1 MKKALLMLMT
11 VIFINYLSGQDISQN
26 EEYDIKDQTN
36 CISKNNFYLSAGT
49 TIIFS
54 AFTLVY
60 ERNILNLQNSEWNI
74 RGGWGMNAPLWGN
87 VMHHYLVD
95 LCYIS
100 GKSNHHF
107 EACFGTTM
115 FFDQSYY
122 NYYKNDP
129 DLYEPFS
136 YFTDW
141 YPSAYLGYRY
151 KKPAGNFLFR
161 VGLGWPE
168 QFGVGIGFAI

>member
-1 MKKALLMLMT
+1 MICHKSG
-11 VIFINYLSGQDISQN
+11 IFLVLIFTGLVYTNAQDVSLN
-26 EEYDIKDQTN
+26 AETKLNT
-36 CISKNNFYLSAGT
+36 KNNIFVSVGT
-49 TIIFS
+49 TLIFS
-54 AFTLVY
+54 AFTVSY
-60 ERNILNLQNSEWNI
+60 ERNILNRPLSEWNI
-74 RGGWGMNAPLWGN
+74 RGAWGMNAPLWGI

-100 GKSNHHF
+100 GKSNHHL

-122 NYYKNDP
+122 KYYKNDP
-129 DLYEPFS
+129 DIYEPFS

-151 KKPAGNFLFR
+151 KKPGGNFLFR

-168 QFGVGIGFAI
+168 QFGVGVGFCI

>member
-1 MKKALLMLMT
+1 MLVTKKYVIVFLLL
-11 VIFINYLSGQDISQN
+11 LSGLNYILGQNVSTDSEADI
-26 EEYDIKDQTN
+26 IT
-36 CISKNNFYLSAGT
+36 KNNFYVSAGSSL
-49 TIIFS
+49 IFS
-54 AFTLVY
+54 AFTVVY
-60 ERNILNLQNSEWNI
+60 ERNIISRPLSEWNI
-74 RGGWGMNAPLWGN
+74 RGGWGMNAPLWGI

-107 EACFGTTM
+107 EACFGVTM
-115 FFDQSYY
+115 FFDQSYFK
-122 NYYKNDP
+122 YYKNDP

-151 KKPAGNFLFR
+151 KKPGGKFLFR

-168 QFGVGIGFAI
+168 QFGVGVGFCI